1 MRYLQDLKE
10 NERIIEHYLCKQKQS
25 LKTRG
30 GKTYLSLKLQD
41 KTAVV
46 DAKVWELHSDIG
58 EFEENDMIKVDG
70 TVLLYNNE
78 PQIKVNRIRKSLE
91 GEYEAGEFIPRTEKD
106 IDELYG
112 KLLGFIDSIKESHL
126 RQLLERIIID
136 NEIISKAITS
146 HSAAK
151 HMHHSYLGGLLE
163 HIVSVTE
170 ICDFMSARYKH
181 VNRDLLIVVAILHDI
196 AKIFELSPMPAN
208 AYTDDGQ
215 MLGHIYMGAELVNQ
229 ECAKIPGFPHAL
241 QSLIKHAILAHHGEY
256 EFGSPKLPA
265 TIEAFILHAADNM
278 DAKVKVYEEAI
289 ESDATPGPWMGY
301 HKLLARYLRNSDYS
315 DG

>member
-30 GKTYLSLKLQD
+30 GKTYFSLKLQD

-78 PQIKVNRIRKSLE
+78 PQIKINRIRKSLE

-106 IDELYG
+106 IDELHSQ
-112 KLLGFIDSIKESHL
+112 LLGYIDSVKEPYL
-126 RQLLERIIID
+126 RQLLEQIIIG
-136 NEIISKAITS
+136 NEVIAKAITS

-151 HMHHSYLGGLLE
+151 HMHHSYFGGLLE
-163 HIVSVTE
+163 HIVSVAE
-170 ICDFMSARYKH
+170 ICDFMSGRYKY

-229 ECAKIPGFPHAL
+229 ECAKIPGFPHEL

-278 DAKVKVYEEAI
+278 DAKAKVYEEALAA
-289 ESDATPGPWMGY
+289 DATPGPWVGY